1 MLFSVFC
8 LPNKNIAFSH
18 HAFQE
23 TRVDFPPAF
32 SEKAL
37 PKTLRI

>member
-1 MLFSVFC
+1 